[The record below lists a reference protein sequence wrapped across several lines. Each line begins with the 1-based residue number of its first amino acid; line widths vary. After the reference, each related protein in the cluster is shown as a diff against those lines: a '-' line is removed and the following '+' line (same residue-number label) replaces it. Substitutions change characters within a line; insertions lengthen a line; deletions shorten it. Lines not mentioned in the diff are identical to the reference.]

1 MTDFQAP
8 SGFTDI
14 VWCPAATQL
23 TLLLVGFMTNHR
35 ELGESIH
42 DAIALQFAEWPDEKK
57 ADLYARIAER
67 VEDGM
72 SYFSTR
78 AAVLDCIRDN
88 EQEFS

>member
-23 TLLLVGFMTNHR
+23 ALLLVGFRWNHR

-42 DAIALQFAEWPDEKK
+42 DSIEQLFRDWPDEKK
-57 ADLYARIAER
+57 ADLYARLAER
-67 VEDGM
+67 VQDGM
-72 SYFSTR
+72 AYFSIR

-88 EQEFS
+88 QQEFA